1 VLIARALMMR
11 PKLLLLDE
19 PTSGVDES
27 AVRTITSLLS
37 ELASS
42 EGMAILIVSHQ
53 LGVLRDVA
61 SAALWVADGQVKRH
75 RTDELLAPERLEQLF
90 SKGGQ
95 G

>member
-1 VLIARALMMR
+1 MTA
-11 PKLLLLDE
+11 
-19 PTSGVDES
+19 
-27 AVRTITSLLS
+27 
-37 ELASS
+37 
-42 EGMAILIVSHQ
+42 MAILIVSHQ